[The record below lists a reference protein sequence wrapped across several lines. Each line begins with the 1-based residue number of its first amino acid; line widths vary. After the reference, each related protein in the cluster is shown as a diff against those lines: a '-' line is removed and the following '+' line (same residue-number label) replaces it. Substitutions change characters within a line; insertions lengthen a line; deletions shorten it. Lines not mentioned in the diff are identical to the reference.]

1 MSHETVILMNI
12 AVAPSNLTKY
22 HLETTQKIITFTDPI
37 RCQWNP
43 FHDFTS
49 CFCVIRFDVTT
60 SYVSFLWGS
69 NTQERDVT
77 AGP

>member
-1 MSHETVILMNI
+1 M
-12 AVAPSNLTKY
+12 
-22 HLETTQKIITFTDPI
+22 FTDGMLW
-37 RCQWNP
+37 RSWLKH
-43 FHDFTS
+43 FATS
-49 CFCVIRFDVTT
+49 RKIAGLFPDAVIAIFDVTT

>member
-1 MSHETVILMNI
+1 MVTRKLHNI
-12 AVAPSNLTKY
+12 SLYANCL
-22 HLETTQKIITFTDPI
+22 F
-37 RCQWNP
+37 
-43 FHDFTS
+43 
-49 CFCVIRFDVTT
+49 FDVTT